1 MRKMP
6 VFMQAQEEI
15 TATDYLFRL
24 WPWFEANAKRIA
36 FGAALLIIAI
46 FIISFYSY
54 RQNQQEIAASEAL
67 TQATI
72 SESGGQLAD
81 ACMKIA
87 ADYSGTLTAPR
98 ALLEGATALFTTGKY
113 ADAQAAFQKFL
124 DAYPDNF
131 LNPQARLGLAASLDA
146 LGKTDL
152 AVSAYQKAAGQTADP
167 NVIANAKFS
176 LARID
181 EAQGKFAEAQRLYGE
196 VARTSEKTSLGSEA
210 GLRAMELNTKL
221 PKAPATPV
229 PAPTPAA
236 SAPFNLS
243 K

>member
-1 MRKMP
+1 
-6 VFMQAQEEI
+6 MQAQEEI

-24 WPWFEANAKRIA
+24 WPWFEANARRIA
-36 FGAALLIIAI
+36 FGAAFVIIAVFI
-46 FIISFYSY
+46 FSFYSY
-54 RQNQQEIAASEAL
+54 RQNQREIAGSEAL

-72 SESGGQLAD
+72 SETGGQLAD

-87 ADYSGTLTAPR
+87 TDYAGTSAGQR

-113 ADAQAAFQKFL
+113 ADAQTAFQKFL

-131 LNPQARLGLAASLDA
+131 LGPQATLGLAASLDA

-152 AVSAYQKAAGQTADP
+152 AVSAYQKAAAQTADL
-167 NVIANAKFS
+167 NVVANAKFS

-181 EAQGKFAEAQRLYGE
+181 EAQGKFAEAQKLYGE
-196 VARTSEKTSLGSEA
+196 VARTSERTSLGSEA
-210 GLRAMELNTKL
+210 GLRAMELNAKL
-221 PKAPATPV
+221 PKTPAKPATAPA
-229 PAPTPAA
+229 PAA